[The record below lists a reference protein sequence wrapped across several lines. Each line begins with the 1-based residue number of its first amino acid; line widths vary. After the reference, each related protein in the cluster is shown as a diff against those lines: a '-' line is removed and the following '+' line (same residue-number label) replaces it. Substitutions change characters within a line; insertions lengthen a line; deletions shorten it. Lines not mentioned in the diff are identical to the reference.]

1 MDRFRVAVSGDF
13 KKPDGSPSFPEFDL
27 SPLLNHEQVD
37 LVYLE
42 DESPISA
49 AQLQRVDALILLG
62 NQITSDSFAPEG
74 RLSVIA
80 RFGVGYDNVDVAA
93 CTANDCALVIT
104 PDGVRQPVAVSI
116 LTLLFALSGKLMVK
130 DRIARRGPDGWAE
143 KTRHNGVGLV
153 GRTLGSVGMGNIGRE
168 LFRVAQP
175 FGMTFIAHDPYADP
189 GHAAQLGVELVEL
202 DDVFRRADFVSIN
215 CPLTESTRHLVNRER
230 LHLMKPDAYLI
241 NTSRGP
247 LVDQSALTQVLRSG
261 RIAGAG
267 LDVLETEPPE
277 ADDPILTL
285 DNVII
290 TPHALCWTDQLFQG
304 NGRADVVAVMKL
316 ISGEL
321 PTGIVNREIVSSP
334 VWVDRLAGYR
344 SRFA

>member
-1 MDRFRVAVSGDF
+1 
-13 KKPDGSPSFPEFDL
+13 
-27 SPLLNHEQVD
+27 
-37 LVYLE
+37 
-42 DESPISA
+42 
-49 AQLQRVDALILLG
+49 
-62 NQITSDSFAPEG
+62 
-74 RLSVIA
+74 
-80 RFGVGYDNVDVAA
+80 
-93 CTANDCALVIT
+93 
-104 PDGVRQPVAVSI
+104 
-116 LTLLFALSGKLMVK
+116 
-130 DRIARRGPDGWAE
+130 
-143 KTRHNGVGLV
+143 
-153 GRTLGSVGMGNIGRE
+153 MGNIGRE

-189 GHAAQLGVELVEL
+189 GQAAQLGVELVEL

-304 NGRADVVAVMKL
+304 NGRADVVAVMKV

-344 SRFA
+344 SRFV